1 MPWTT
6 RSTTTTTTTTTTA
19 RTTTRY
25 WWHPSTTNRPNRP
38 NRPNFTTKR
47 PNLWQQKP
55 FPFEPEV
62 IEAKAK
68 SSNSDSSIN
77 SNLISP
83 AYDVVLK
90 FKRFFG
96 MVDKPKD
103 DFIVIEDNYTPEII
117 EAV

>member
-1 MPWTT
+1 MG
-6 RSTTTTTTTTTTA
+6 TTTTTTA

-25 WWHPSTTNRPNRP
+25 WWYPSTTNRPNRP

-68 SSNSDSSIN
+68 SSNSDSDSSIT

-103 DFIVIEDNYTPEII
+103 DFIVIEDNYS
-117 EAV
+117 